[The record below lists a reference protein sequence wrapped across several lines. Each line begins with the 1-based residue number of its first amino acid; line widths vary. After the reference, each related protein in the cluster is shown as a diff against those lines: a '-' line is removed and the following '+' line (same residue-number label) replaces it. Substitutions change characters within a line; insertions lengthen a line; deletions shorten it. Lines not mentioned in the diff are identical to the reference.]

1 MPYRRRMKSAQKAA
15 VNRRSYKRIPRGGF
29 ALPPG
34 NKAAQAMLA
43 KKLREHVLDP
53 GKLGDVGYAMDRVG
67 KLYSVAQ
74 KIPSIVN
81 GATKAG
87 IVRTAGDVGR
97 TLGFDKIAHVE
108 TSRTK
113 GRRIGPQ
120 ELKWYYTNLAFG
132 RPSSRTLKRIAMNN
146 GTTKKLL
153 ANTNNDET
161 SVGLDLKFG
170 FNQKHVCMY
179 NENAQSIMDDYNELF
194 SLSPSIWADNTIQR
208 VYGAILREMYEWK
221 FSNTSSYFP
230 VVITVDYYRP
240 HTDTRTPA
248 NYMADAYNLGN
259 TVQEDGRVPCTKQSG
274 GRSAI
279 GGRNTVVTDPTLSI
293 NSSATFRARTTKIKT
308 VRQVLQPGEVW
319 TLKWDVH
326 CGAGVDLQRA
336 YDQYLLGFNRV
347 AGILP
352 VFSFHGKDC
361 ELRTVADGS
370 TNIGTSPGYV
380 SIEQK
385 KGFEYVNAPV
395 DVTPTAVDKGYVPG
409 QPLIRVFTGEYNQMV
424 DKKLFNVDAINIG
437 DPASKTHYCPVMTDM
452 TPSFAK
458 EQTGT

>member
-1 MPYRRRMKSAQKAA
+1 MVYKRRMKSTRRAA
-15 VNRRSYKRIPRGGF
+15 KSTAFKRVPRGGF
-29 ALPPG
+29 VLPPG

-74 KIPSIVN
+74 KLPSIVK
-81 GATKAG
+81 GTTKAG
-87 IVRTAGDVGR
+87 IVKTAGDVGR

-108 TSRTK
+108 TSRSRGK
-113 GRRIGPQ
+113 RIGPQ
-120 ELKWYYTNLAFG
+120 ELNWHYTSLAFG
-132 RPSSRTLKRIAMNN
+132 RPSTRTLKRIALNN
-146 GTTKKLL
+146 GTTMKWLK
-153 ANTNNDET
+153 NTNNEG
-161 SVGLDLKFG
+161 SSIGLDLDFG

-179 NENAQSIMDDYNELF
+179 NENAQSIMDDYNDLF
-194 SLSPSIWADNTIQR
+194 SMSASIWPDNTIQR
-208 VYGAILREMYEWK
+208 VYGSILKECYEWK

-230 VVITVDYYRP
+230 VVVTVDYYRP
-240 HTDTRTPA
+240 HTDTRTPV
-248 NYMADAYNLGN
+248 NYFGDAFN
-259 TVQEDGRVPCTKQSG
+259 TGASIQEDGRIPVGRQSSSISG
-274 GRSAI
+274 V
-279 GGRNTVVTDPTLSI
+279 GGRNSVFVEPNLSI
-293 NSSATFRARTTKIKT
+293 ETSSTFRSRTTKIKT

-361 ELRTVADGS
+361 EIRKVSDGS

-380 SIEQK
+380 SMEQK
-385 KGFEYVNAPV
+385 KGFQYVNAPV
-395 DVTPTAVDKGYVPG
+395 DVSPTAVDKGYVPG
-409 QPLIRVFTGEYNQMV
+409 QPLIRVFTSDQQDMV
-424 DKKLFNVDAINIG
+424 DKTLFNVATSAIG
-437 DPASKTHYCPVMTDM
+437 DPATADYYIPVMTDM
-452 TPSFAK
+452 TPAFAK
-458 EQTGT
+458 EQSGT